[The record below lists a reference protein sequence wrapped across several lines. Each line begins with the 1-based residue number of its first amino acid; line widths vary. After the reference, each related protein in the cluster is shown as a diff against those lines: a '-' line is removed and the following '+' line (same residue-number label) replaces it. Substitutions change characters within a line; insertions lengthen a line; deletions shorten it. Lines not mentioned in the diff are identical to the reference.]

1 MRPRRGRLAAGGPFG
16 KQTGLIDLPRISRS
30 LLIALGLLAAAGC
43 HRSLPRDFALGEAVA
58 AKRYQMGN
66 RTGGGLWFQRPP
78 EILPFTFDG
87 ERRTAVLTSADPW
100 RWTGVVPRR
109 GELHAG
115 VQIHPDAWKVI
126 RGLSAWVVARS
137 GDEREVIDVVRT
149 AERQRPRWLDFTADL
164 SRWAGRE
171 VTLEFHADLDGLPA
185 EHRHTNLVAWGP
197 VRLSTWTASTRPNV
211 LFILV
216 DTLRFDHLTP
226 YGYPRDTSSNLA
238 RTLARP
244 GAVVESA
251 YSQAPWTLPSVTSF
265 MTSRQPGEVLG
276 GDAAAYG
283 IPPGVPTLAEAMA
296 ARGYETGGFFANKI
310 LHSGNGFARGFGTFF
325 SPLDDPAAQAAR
337 GDDQPDAAEL
347 TGRVLPWVEA
357 HRNQPFFLYVHYIDP
372 HDPYDNPEIVDNR
385 SPFEPPC
392 PGCVSGRH
400 IQGVYAGKLPLA
412 DPARDTEHLK
422 ALYDSEI
429 HYADRFIGRLIDA
442 LPPDVLRNTLIVLTA
457 DHGEELHEHGGWKH
471 GFTLYEEQIHVPLL
485 VRWDGHVPA
494 GSRLR
499 GTVRLLD
506 LAPTLVRAVGGKVPP
521 SWEGVDLAPALAGKA
536 PLPRLAAFAQHM
548 MIGPLR
554 AAAVLDGRKLFLF
567 NPRTPYN
574 PANELEAYLWT
585 QDLHRLQRVE
595 LYDLT
600 RDARERDNL
609 APSSPGEI
617 ARLQPII
624 HRQLNRELPGL
635 RVFAAGFPAGSRI
648 QGSIAL
654 DRPPS
659 GWDSYFLAAGDRVE
673 LAGNRVS
680 FDLGGETVE
689 KGFRLE
695 GEIGGVQTVEARV
708 DGRPLPA
715 GQMLVGRGTPYPGG
729 GLNPAALTAED
740 LPTAQG
746 AALLLWLPGGRRAPA
761 GKALNPE
768 TERRLRA
775 LGYIQ

>member
-1 MRPRRGRLAAGGPFG
+1 
-16 KQTGLIDLPRISRS
+16 LIDRRQIS
-30 LLIALGLLAAAGC
+30 LFTLALLAVLGMAGC
-43 HRSLPRDFALGEAVA
+43 HRSLPRELALREAVA
-58 AKRYQMGN
+58 AKRYA
-66 RTGGGLWFQRPP
+66 TGSRGAEAGLWFHSPP

-87 ERRTAVLTSADPW
+87 ERRTAVLTSVDPW

-126 RGLSAWVVARS
+126 RGLRAWVVARS
-137 GDEREVIDVVRT
+137 GGEREVVDAVHT

-164 SRWAGRE
+164 SRWSGRE
-171 VTLEFHADLDGLPA
+171 VTLEFHAALDGLPP
-185 EHRHTNLVAWGP
+185 EHRHTNLVAWGS
-197 VRLSTWTASTRPNV
+197 VRLSAWTERRTEVSRPNV

-226 YGYPRDTSSNLA
+226 YGYRRDTSPNLA
-238 RTLARP
+238 RTLAKP

-265 MTSRQPGEVLG
+265 MTSRQPGEILG
-276 GDAAAYG
+276 DDAAAYG
-283 IPPGVPTLAEAMA
+283 IPPGVPALAEAMA
-296 ARGYETGGFFANKI
+296 QRGYETGGFFANKI
-310 LHSGNGFARGFGTFF
+310 LHAGNGFARGFATFY
-325 SPLDDPAAQAAR
+325 SPPDDGVAS
-337 GDDQPDAAEL
+337 GEEGPDAAEL
-347 TGRVLPWVEA
+347 TGRALPWLEG
-357 HRNQPFFLYVHYIDP
+357 HRNQPFFLYVHYVDP

-400 IQGVYAGKLPLA
+400 IQGVYAGKLPLK
-412 DPARDTEHLK
+412 DPERDTEHLK

-457 DHGEELHEHGGWKH
+457 DHGEEFHEHGGWKH

-485 VRWDGHVPA
+485 VRWDGHIPA

-506 LAPTLVRAVGGKVPP
+506 LAPTLVQAVGGKVPP
-521 SWEGVDLAPALAGKA
+521 SWEGVDLLPALTHEA

-554 AAAVLDGRKLFLF
+554 GAAVLDGRKLILF
-567 NPRTPYN
+567 NPRTPYA

-585 QDLHRLQRVE
+585 QDLHRLQRAE
-595 LYDLT
+595 LYDLS
-600 RDARERDNL
+600 RDPGERSNL
-609 APSSPGEI
+609 APSSPGAPEEI
-617 ARLQPII
+617 ARLQPIV
-624 HRQLNRELPGL
+624 HRQLDRELPGL
-635 RVFAAGFPAGSRI
+635 RVFASGFPAGSRI
-648 QGSIAL
+648 QGAIAL
-654 DRPPS
+654 DRPPVR
-659 GWDSYFLAAGDRVE
+659 WDSYFLAEGDRVE
-673 LAGNRVS
+673 LSGNRVS
-680 FDLGGETVE
+680 FDLGGEALE

-695 GEIGGVQTVEARV
+695 GDFGGVQGVEARV
-708 DGRPLPA
+708 DGRPLPS
-715 GQMLVGRGTPYPGG
+715 GQVLVGRGVPYTGG
-729 GLNPAALTAED
+729 GLSSAALTAGD
-740 LPTAQG
+740 LPAAKG
-746 AALLLWLPGGRRAPA
+746 AALFLWLPGGRRAPVHNGSTA
-761 GKALNPE
+761 NPE
-768 TERRLRA
+768 TEKRLRA